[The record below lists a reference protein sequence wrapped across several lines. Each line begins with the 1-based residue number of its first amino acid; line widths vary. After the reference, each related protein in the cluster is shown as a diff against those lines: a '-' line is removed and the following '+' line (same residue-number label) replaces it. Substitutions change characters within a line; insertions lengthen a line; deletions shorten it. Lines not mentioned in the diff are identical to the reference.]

1 MGARGPQPKPTVLKR
16 AAGNPGRRELNANE
30 PIPPAGDFVAPPWL
44 DEQARRVWDHVAPVL
59 ISMKTL
65 TVADVFPF
73 ARYCQLHARLHELHA
88 FLMTKGVTGTTYKV
102 VDEAGKLRYI
112 AELPQAIEYRR
123 LLELVLKLEDR
134 FGMSAAARS
143 RINVQA
149 VLGPAPEPTL
159 GLAGGTDAGP
169 LPPAPRRRFD
179 LFTGGGKQRP
189 PA

>member
-1 MGARGPQPKPTVLKR
+1 LKR

-30 PIPPAGDFVAPPWL
+30 PIPPAGDVVAPPWL

-73 ARYCQLHARLHELHA
+73 ARYCEMQARYWELRRE
-88 FLMTKGVTGTTYKV
+88 LMTKGPRGATYMIPGP
-102 VDEAGKLRYI
+102 DGKPRYQTER
-112 AELPQAIEYRR
+112 AEMIEFRR
-123 LLELVLKLEDR
+123 LPSELLKLEDR

-149 VLGPAPEPTL
+149 VLGPAPETTL
-159 GLAGGTDAGP
+159 GLAGGSDAGP